1 MKQFGKNTLSKRIDG
16 IMQPQSTQPTVLTSK
31 EKLEKRLI
39 ETETDKTKPATVE
52 DMRMAQ
58 TEASKALDK
67 ARNELEV
74 AKDIH
79 AKLKEDRAQL
89 QRDIAQAIEEN
100 SFDRTLVGRATNAL
114 SSFTGSDLKG
124 FFGGIAKKPAPST
137 ESAADSPETSGV

>member
-1 MKQFGKNTLSKRIDG
+1 MEQFGKNTLSKRIDG
-16 IMQPQSTQPTVLTSK
+16 IIRPQSSQPTVLTSK
-31 EKLEKRLI
+31 EKIEKRLI
-39 ETETDKTKPATVE
+39 EVESDPKTNATVE
-52 DMRMAQ
+52 DMRLAQ
-58 TEASKALDK
+58 TEASAALDK

-79 AKLKEDRAQL
+79 EKLKEDRAQL

-137 ESAADSPETSGV
+137 ESAAESPETSGA